1 MIMDKRTEFAD
12 AVSVAVGAST
22 INVGDQIDLSVIQ
35 DIGNGQPVY
44 LIITCDTGI
53 ITGGAAG
60 TIRFQLASDATASI
74 AVDGSQS
81 IHWTSQ
87 LFVTDDDALND
98 IDAGE
103 TIAVV
108 ALPLDGSE
116 PYEQFLGVQ
125 AIVATTT
132 ITAGKINAFLSLDP
146 KGWKAFP
153 NAI

>member
-22 INVGDQIDLSVIQ
+22 INLGDQIDLSILE

-44 LIITCDTGI
+44 LILTCDTGI

-60 TIRFQLASDATASI
+60 TILFRLVSDNTASI
-74 AVDGSQS
+74 AVDGSATV
-81 IHWTSQ
+81 HWASK

-108 ALPLDGSE
+108 AIPLGGQAT
-116 PYEQFLGVQ
+116 YERYLGVQ
-125 AIVATTT
+125 AVVATTT
-132 ITAGKINAFLSLDP
+132 ITAGKVNAFLSLDP
-146 KGWKAFP
+146 TGWKAFP